1 MSMKL
6 NLRNRCDMHPQI
18 VQIEADKARK
28 FGGPQLGIQ
37 EKVVSLMLD
46 EYAKV
51 VEREYVVE
59 SIMAKTQQIIDKGVC
74 SRNMV

>member
-1 MSMKL
+1 MALIQGGKSVVEYEAEFEKP
-6 NLRNRCDMHPQI
+6 LRYAPQI
-18 VQIEADKARK
+18 AQIEADKARK

-51 VEREYVVE
+51 VERE
-59 SIMAKTQQIIDKGVC
+59 
-74 SRNMV
+74 